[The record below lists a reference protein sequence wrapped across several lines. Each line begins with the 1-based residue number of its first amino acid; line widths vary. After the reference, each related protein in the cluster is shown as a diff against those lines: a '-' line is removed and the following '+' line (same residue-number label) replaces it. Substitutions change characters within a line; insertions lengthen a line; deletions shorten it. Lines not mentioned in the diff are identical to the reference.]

1 MNKLNV
7 AVIGTGFI
15 GPVHVEALR
24 RLGVHV
30 KGVLDVDLKRTKAA
44 AGQLGIPTAYRD
56 MLELLADASIDC
68 VHIAS
73 PNRLHFEHASAVV
86 GAGKHVVCEKPLAM
100 TSKETAKL
108 VKQAKEAGIVAACNY
123 HNRFYPLVIEA
134 RQRIASKNFGRIFTV
149 VGQYAQ
155 DWLLYDT
162 DYNWRVLAGEGGELR
177 AVGDIGTH
185 WLDTIHFVTGLEVEA
200 VFADLLIAHP
210 IRKRPVGE
218 VETFSGK
225 GKKKPTKSRKIKVTT
240 EDFGTILLRFKG
252 GSRGVLTVS
261 QIAAGRKNRL
271 QFEVSGEKESLAW
284 NSESP
289 NELWIGHRERAN
301 EVLLRDPALL
311 SPTAARFAS
320 YPGGHNEGFADAFKH
335 LYAAVHEQIA
345 AKRRAKKPLYPTF
358 EQAHR
363 EVVLCE
369 AIAKSNRTGRWVRFS
384 S

>member
-1 MNKLNV
+1 MSKLNV

-15 GPVHVEALR
+15 GPIHVEALR

-30 KGVLDVDLKRTKAA
+30 EGVLDVDLKRTKAA
-44 AGQLGIPTAYRD
+44 AGQLGIPTAYKN
-56 MLELLADASIDC
+56 MKELLADASIDC

-73 PNRLHFEHASAVV
+73 PNRLHFEHVSAVV
-86 GAGKHVVCEKPLAM
+86 GSGKHVVCEKPLAM

-108 VKQAKEAGIVAACNY
+108 VKQAKEAGVVAACNY

-134 RQRIASKNFGRIFTV
+134 RQRIASKGFGGIFTV

-185 WLDTIHFVTGLEVEA
+185 WLDTIHFVTGLEIEA

-210 IRKRPVGE
+210 VRKRPAGE

-225 GKKKPTKSRKIKVTT
+225 GKKKPAKSRKIKVTT

-301 EVLLRDPALL
+301 EVLLRDPSLL
-311 SPTAARFAS
+311 SPAAARFAS

-335 LYAAVHEQIA
+335 LYDAVHEQIA
-345 AKRRAKKPLYPTF
+345 AKRRAKKPLYATF

-369 AIAKSNRTGRWVRFS
+369 AIAKSNRTGRWVAV
-384 S
+384 